1 MTSRQKLMAMHQN
14 LCQTARELMIK
25 KNEDYATDANP
36 FANFDRV
43 SHMGSCSTFEGF
55 LVRMTDKLSRLS
67 SYAKRGTFS
76 VADEQLKD
84 TCIDLINYTIL
95 LYAWEL
101 AQADDS

>member
-1 MTSRQKLMAMHQN
+1 
-14 LCQTARELMIK
+14 
-25 KNEDYATDANP
+25 
-36 FANFDRV
+36 
-43 SHMGSCSTFEGF
+43 
-55 LVRMTDKLSRLS
+55 MTDKLSRLS